1 MSAAVIGLTLFAA
14 VLHATWNAALRSGVD
29 RLWFVTV
36 MSFAT
41 TLAAIPFALLLPLPA
56 TQSWPYLGI
65 SAVLQVLYSIFLAH
79 AYRYGEL
86 GQVYPIV
93 RGSVPL
99 MVTIGGFFFAGQ
111 RAGRPGVFCVAVVF
125 LWGMSLAP
133 CGKRAGGKTG
143 GLPPP
148 TTLFVP

>member
-14 VLHATWNAALRSGVD
+14 ALHATWNAALRSGVD
-29 RLWFVTV
+29 RLCFVTI

-56 TQSWPYLGI
+56 TQSWTYLGI

-93 RGSVPL
+93 RGRPVP
-99 MVTIGGFFFAGQ
+99 
-111 RAGRPGVFCVAVVF
+111 
-125 LWGMSLAP
+125 AP
-133 CGKRAGGKTG
+133 PSERRGAGKREWKN
-143 GLPPP
+143 
-148 TTLFVP
+148 TTLKSNHNQNTLSLFFLI

>member
-1 MSAAVIGLTLFAA
+1 
-14 VLHATWNAALRSGVD
+14 
-29 RLWFVTV
+29 

-56 TQSWPYLGI
+56 TQSWMYLGI
-65 SAVLQVLYSIFLAH
+65 SAVLQVVYSIFLAH

-99 MVTIGGFFFAGQ
+99 MVSVGGFLLAGQ
-111 RAGRPGVFCVAVVF
+111 RLSRPALFGVTLIC
-125 LWGMSLAP
+125 LGIMSLAF
-133 CGKRAGGKTG
+133 GRARAGAKSVVQIGRASCRG
-143 GLPPP
+143 R
-148 TTLFVP
+148 V